1 MAAAGAAVPLPAGDG
16 AAAPPPPPS
25 HATPA
30 VRAASEAEKK
40 LYGELD
46 ALEADIAAIEED
58 YISTYAAGNI
68 AGGYE
73 GARVCLFRREFRRSQ
88 PPHTTNHNAAPRR
101 AAARRLRRHCGCV
114 SSARRTAPVFIVF
127 DVLA

>member
-1 MAAAGAAVPLPAGDG
+1 MSAAAPAAAAASAPLPADG
-16 AAAPPPPPS
+16 ASAPQSSS

-73 GARVCLFRREFRRSQ
+73 GA
-88 PPHTTNHNAAPRR
+88 
-101 AAARRLRRHCGCV
+101 CGPKV
-114 SSARRTAPVFIVF
+114 WVFLV
-127 DVLA
+127 VR